1 MIILD
6 DGQWILMKM
15 TDVQYIED
23 FSLIGK
29 VKRTDRETN
38 HFFLSEV
45 IWSDYMNW
53 RKDYPNTIP
62 FDMRKS
68 YGTAD
73 ADDIYIVKL
82 KKKPTKRELVRL
94 TLLASI

>member
-1 MIILD
+1 MKLNE
-6 DGQWILMKM
+6 GQWILLKM
-15 TDVQYIED
+15 LED

-29 VKRTDRETN
+29 VKRTDGETN

-45 IWSDYMNW
+45 IWSDYTNW
-53 RKDYPNTIP
+53 RKDYPDTVP

-68 YGTAD
+68 YGEVD

-82 KKKPTKRELVRL
+82 KKKPTKRELEKL
-94 TLLASI
+94 ALLVSI